1 MSYLRH
7 SMARGKN
14 LSDSEQIKITLA
26 KQSVRLLERVAKRG
40 TYGKSSSEVAA
51 RYVERRL
58 EQQIESGFFQL
69 PDPLSLPDPSDT
81 NHA

>member
-1 MSYLRH
+1 
-7 SMARGKN
+7 MARSKN
-14 LSDSEQIKITLA
+14 LSDSEKIQITLA

-40 TYGKSSSEVAA
+40 VYGKSSSEVAA

-58 EQQIESGFFQL
+58 EQQIESGFFKL
-69 PDPLSLPDPSDT
+69 EDPLEQPDPSDV